1 MRKTARLDQILFR
14 LGYADQEQ
22 ITRGLR
28 RQQTHGGRLGKNL
41 VELGVIN
48 ERQLFEALAEQYRIP
63 TLEPEQKSISPAL
76 VARMPADIVADGLA
90 IPLSWNEQ
98 QRVLSVAVAN
108 PSDAETVRRIMEA
121 FDAKGVRVALAPDRL
136 LETLGAQLARS
147 DQDGHK
153 IVLPELFAAEPSE
166 AVVEAEA
173 HDGPGGNVLMVTDA
187 ASRGNFL
194 PPLFHREGREL
205 TVVSTLEEVRAALA
219 DTEFETILLSSEKA
233 DAFSSWVV
241 DGSVPSPE
249 VEVVVFSSV
258 SGALLENPLP
268 YEATSASLR
277 SAVQALADYR
287 CAQLGA
293 SPPYGLIA
301 ADVLAMAE
309 RHALRRVAVDG
320 LHLGVH
326 LLLPAQAAGSDPVGT
341 VEPFAAF
348 ASSLE
353 LATRIRFPWKLD
365 GLLAA
370 CYALFSGRA
379 DPYDCD
385 DWPEE
390 TLLAAQILSI
400 AWYRHNHVP
409 TLLGTDEE
417 RMIGLRTR
425 LREKG
430 GRLATQ
436 ELIEGYLRLI
446 SDRGGVA
453 DTQADRQVLLVGA
466 ERIDRALT
474 PALGRV
480 GREVITTDDLADAQT
495 IAERRPP
502 AAIVLD
508 HEQFPTQVDKFSRV
522 TKLGGAAL
530 LFVLTDSTDPSLV
543 LNLLDVGVDDVF
555 GPPHDFDLVAARINR
570 AIRSRSRDRAAEAA
584 QAGQFSATFEVF
596 GFLDLIQML
605 SQGLK
610 TVRIDLS
617 RPQSDPAVIYMQ
629 KGRLTHAKLGDIEGE
644 RAVHEVIAWEDEG
657 EFTVR
662 QETRFPDATIDY
674 PTESVLME
682 GLRRLDESKR

>member
-1 MRKTARLDQILFR
+1 
-14 LGYADQEQ
+14 
-22 ITRGLR
+22 
-28 RQQTHGGRLGKNL
+28 
-41 VELGVIN
+41 
-48 ERQLFEALAEQYRIP
+48 
-63 TLEPEQKSISPAL
+63 
-76 VARMPADIVADGLA
+76 
-90 IPLSWNEQ
+90 
-98 QRVLSVAVAN
+98 
-108 PSDAETVRRIMEA
+108 
-121 FDAKGVRVALAPDRL
+121 
-136 LETLGAQLARS
+136 
-147 DQDGHK
+147 
-153 IVLPELFAAEPSE
+153 
-166 AVVEAEA
+166 
-173 HDGPGGNVLMVTDA
+173 
-187 ASRGNFL
+187 
-194 PPLFHREGREL
+194 
-205 TVVSTLEEVRAALA
+205 
-219 DTEFETILLSSEKA
+219 
-233 DAFSSWVV
+233 
-241 DGSVPSPE
+241 

-258 SGALLENPLP
+258 SDALLENPLP
-268 YEATSASLR
+268 YQATSASLR

-301 ADVLAMAE
+301 ADVLALAE
-309 RHALRRVAVDG
+309 RHGLRRVAVDG

-326 LLLPAQAAGSDPVGT
+326 LLLPAQVAPSFDPVGT
-341 VEPFAAF
+341 VEPFGAF

-365 GLLAA
+365 ALLAA
-370 CYALFSGRA
+370 SYALFSGRA
-379 DPYDCD
+379 DPSDCQE
-385 DWPEE
+385 WPAE
-390 TLLAAQILSI
+390 TLLAAQILSVV
-400 AWYRHNHVP
+400 WYRHNHVP
-409 TLLGTDEE
+409 TLIGTDEE

-436 ELIEGYLRLI
+436 ELIEGYLRLVAE
-446 SDRGGVA
+446 RGGVA
-453 DTQADRQVLLVGA
+453 DTQGDRQVLLVGA
-466 ERIDRALT
+466 DRIDRALT

-502 AAIVLD
+502 AAIVID

-570 AIRSRSRDRAAEAA
+570 AIRSRSRDRAAEASPS
-584 QAGQFSATFEVF
+584 GQFSATFEVF
-596 GFLDLIQML
+596 SFLDLIQML

-617 RPQSDPAVIYMQ
+617 RPQSAPAVIFMQ
-629 KGRLTHAKLGDIEGE
+629 KGRLIHARLGEVEGE

-662 QETRFPDATIDY
+662 QETRFPEATIDY

-682 GLRRLDESKR
+682 GLRLLDESKL